1 MEPSEILILQ
11 KTESE
16 ATIDFGDAR
25 YIIDLRE
32 FKIQQQVWNE
42 HTGRHDLAMEVN
54 PINTMHLEESS
65 YFYDYFSKMV
75 SSKQEYLFHLFEE
88 ALTLWE
94 SPFILG
100 TFWWPVKGRMF
111 NFERI
116 QELLINSKQA
126 IIPDAH

>member
-1 MEPSEILILQ
+1 L
-11 KTESE
+11 
-16 ATIDFGDAR
+16 R
-25 YIIDLRE
+25 YKIDLRE
-32 FKIQQQVWNE
+32 FKIQQQVLNKQ
-42 HTGRHDLAMEVN
+42 TQRYDLAMEVN

-65 YFYDYFSKMV
+65 YFYDYFSRMV
-75 SSKQEYLFHLFEE
+75 SSKQEFLFSLIEE
-88 ALTLWE
+88 ALTTWE

-116 QELLINSKQA
+116 QELLINSKTS